1 MSLKTSFKSIFS
13 NCPFSFN
20 FNLSY
25 LFMFVV
31 VSFTTTH
38 SIIGYGSSIKN
49 ARTDAYT
56 ILAQQ
61 FSTSVSTSSQL
72 KNTLQNENY
81 SSKMSE
87 DISLNSDFDSKF
99 TTIVKQ
105 GYDKDLG
112 QYFVVLELD
121 ERKYSEYLQNLIQEN
136 NNQIS
141 AYANQEGLFD
151 QFIHLKRAYRLS
163 LQNQD
168 YINALRYLNNKTTPN
183 SYSPSELQDK
193 IHSIKSNLTVS
204 MNVPTLFQS
213 SVKRG
218 MGDFVFVSEGN
229 FEIRGKYDMD
239 KISDDVMNHR
249 LELVLVETKNN
260 RTIFN
265 INIDEKS
272 LDYHPVSLN
281 YKIYEEL
288 QNILESK

>member
-1 MSLKTSFKSIFS
+1 
-13 NCPFSFN
+13 
-20 FNLSY
+20 
-25 LFMFVV
+25 MFVV
-31 VSFTTTH
+31 VFFTTTH
-38 SIIGYGSSIKN
+38 SIIGYGSSLQN
-49 ARTDAYT
+49 ARSDAYS

-61 FSTSVSTSSQL
+61 FSTSVSTSTQL
-72 KNTLQNENY
+72 ENTIQNEKY

-99 TTIVKQ
+99 TTVVKQ

-121 ERKYSEYLQNLIQEN
+121 KLKYSNYLCDLIQEN
-136 NNQIS
+136 NTQIS
-141 AYANQEGLFD
+141 AYVNRVGLFD
-151 QFIHLKRAYRLS
+151 QYISLKKAYRLS

-168 YINALRYLNNKTTPN
+168 HINALRHLSDKTIPN

-218 MGDFVFVSEGN
+218 MEDFVFVSEGN
-229 FEIRGKYDMD
+229 FEIRGKYDVD
-239 KISDDVMNHR
+239 KTYSDVTSHY

-265 INIDEKS
+265 INIAEKS
-272 LDYHPVSLN
+272 LDYHPISLN

-288 QNILESK
+288 QNILEGK